1 MSDGLKIPDSVSDC
15 AHIVADVIELHLTWE
30 IHNLKS
36 SICPS
41 AAVNSF
47 GEFAAIFIP
56 QIQGLADTAF
66 FGGEDT
72 DDLRAEITDVVL
84 KLMRWIVEQ
93 SAMLAEHVIPEH
105 LSSEPGLRYDEGV
118 KAIWDLDTC
127 MEMAC
132 QQKLQSFPRSELSWV
147 FDQTTWPVFN
157 SNHELGI
164 HAADLGQQISG
175 KDTKKGWHGAKPP
188 RCESGVVWAHTTG
201 VEELHS
207 ARTTTD

>member
-1 MSDGLKIPDSVSDC
+1 
-15 AHIVADVIELHLTWE
+15 
-30 IHNLKS
+30 
-36 SICPS
+36 
-41 AAVNSF
+41 
-47 GEFAAIFIP
+47 
-56 QIQGLADTAF
+56 LADTAS

-105 LSSEPGLRYDEGV
+105 LSSEPGLWYDEGM

-127 MEMAC
+127 MGNGLSA
-132 QQKLQSFPRSELSWV
+132 KVAVFSRSKVSWV
-147 FDQTTWPVFN
+147 FDRSAWPVLS

-164 HAADLGQQISG
+164 HAADLGQQISW
-175 KDTKKGWHGAKPP
+175 KDTKKGRHGVKPL
-188 RCESGVVWAHTTG
+188 RCESGIVSAHPTG

-207 ARTTTD
+207 AGTTTD